1 MTEVESQENVNLNG
15 YHGGFSSDIP
25 STQIQKCS
33 DSVNDMVFSLEKK
46 ASLKSDPAVVNLEIQ
61 QSMGPGS
68 YHLDNMNGCD
78 CGLEKVRDVQLS
90 QPTVNFS
97 GAGKGWM
104 GEGGCAIENDS
115 KVRFDGLTNK
125 KYINQL
131 PELQTYGFFGKGPH
145 DVDTE
150 SIIRESSITSVDR
163 PCNVLSGST
172 TLPLSI
178 TPMIKRL
185 ESEVQNT
192 KTIIPEDSM
201 SSWIRGGLPTRQ
213 IVRNLDYL
221 RRCQEKK

>member
-1 MTEVESQENVNLNG
+1 MSGYNNFNEVNSNFEE
-15 YHGGFSSDIP
+15 
-25 STQIQKCS
+25 QKCS
-33 DSVNDMVFSLEKK
+33 KQDVNKNSFSLFNQ
-46 ASLKSDPAVVNLEIQ
+46 SNLMYDKGTTTIDNEQ
-61 QSMGPGS
+61 RLGPGRRE
-68 YHLDNMNGCD
+68 LDNMYGCE
-78 CGLEKVRDVQLS
+78 CGLPKAKEVQLS
-90 QPTVNFS
+90 QPNINLSS
-97 GAGKGWM
+97 GGLGWM
-104 GEGGCAIENDS
+104 GENGCLIDNDS
-115 KVRFDGLTNK
+115 KVRFDILTNK

-131 PELQTYGFFGKGPH
+131 PQLQTNGFFGKGPH

-150 SIIRESSITSVDR
+150 TIIRESSITKVDR

-185 ESEVQNT
+185 ENEVQHP

-201 SSWIRGGLPTRQ
+201 SSWVRGGLPSRQ